1 MKSAF
6 SLLELIFTI
15 VILGIVAFFAVPKF
29 MGTKDSALASTIKR
43 DVNTVVN
50 SIQSYYMLNQKIEK
64 ISDALNISSDNWT
77 IEDSKEDSKLTDKNS
92 CVSIELKNSTSPVSL
107 AVSVDSSKTSD
118 ICKKIQD
125 SGIESK
131 TYEIY

>member
-77 IEDSKEDSKLTDKNS
+77 IEDSKLTDKNS

-125 SGIESK
+125 SVIESK